1 MHLNSF
7 QKFCITVLVLF
18 IGLFSFAE
26 SIEDRQM
33 TGQYIGGMIGAARI
47 SHDIPSNNTVSYGP
61 YFSAIFGYDWSIS
74 QNDKLLLGIEVSPAY
89 SSQYYNADDND
100 VATDRSEINLPILM
114 TGTYIL
120 TNGVNFSL
128 KGGLA
133 FQTEFDSSSSATFE
147 NSGWHPVIAG
157 KIGYLVK
164 KNVNIF
170 AQYMYIFNQSLFN
183 NNNMSSNFIA
193 LGVLVNL

>member
-1 MHLNSF
+1 MLSSLAYSNPIENNSF
-7 QKFCITVLVLF
+7 
-18 IGLFSFAE
+18 
-26 SIEDRQM
+26 

-47 SHDIPSNNTVSYGP
+47 SHDVPGNNTVSYGP

-74 QNDKLLLGIEVSPAY
+74 NSDNMLLGIEVSPAY

-100 VATDRSEINLPILM
+100 VSTDRSEINLPILM

-120 TNGVNFSL
+120 TSGVNFSL

-133 FQTEFDSSSSATFE
+133 FQTEFDSSSNATFE

-164 KNVNIF
+164 NNVNIF
-170 AQYMYIFNQSLFN
+170 AQYMYFFNQSLFN
-183 NNNMSSNFIA
+183 NNKLSSNFIA